1 MDRSTNP
8 PTPVF
13 ESGAIMLYLTEKY
26 DKEGKAS
33 YSREKDPQKYFE
45 VLQWLFFQNAGVG
58 PMQGQANR
66 MSVASSSLTADFF
79 RYAPEKIKY
88 GIDRYQNETRR
99 LYRVLDTR
107 LRQNGDYLV
116 GDHITIG
123 IFAFLGGSDR

>member
-1 MDRSTNP
+1 
-8 PTPVF
+8 
-13 ESGAIMLYLTEKY
+13 MLYLTEKY

-33 YSREKDPQKYFE
+33 YSREKDPEKYFE

-66 MSVASSSLTADFF
+66 IKTPTFSNPDGADFF

-123 IFAFLGGSDR
+123 LFFFCRMD